1 MLVKRLKEHERAA
14 HFRWGNYRGIIGPGW
29 HVEIPLSDMI
39 KVVDLHEA
47 IPELT
52 NTEIDEG
59 EIRQIVRH
67 LVLMYHTT
75 PSNVSLRAVRED
87 MVLSSKGVERPG
99 LL

>member
-1 MLVKRLKEHERAA
+1 
-14 HFRWGNYRGIIGPGW
+14 
-29 HVEIPLSDMI
+29 MI